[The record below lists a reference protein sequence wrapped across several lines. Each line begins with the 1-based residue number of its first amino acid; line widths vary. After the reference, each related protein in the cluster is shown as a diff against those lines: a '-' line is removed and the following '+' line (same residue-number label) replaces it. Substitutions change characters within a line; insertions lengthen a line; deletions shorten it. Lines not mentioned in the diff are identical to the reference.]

1 MTISMSLPGGRVVAC
16 PIFSVSHAA
25 SVIRA
30 FARQRGVSCFAVEW
44 SVFQA
49 KREV

>member
-1 MTISMSLPGGRVVAC
+1 MTLSLSLPGGRAVAC

-30 FARQRGVSCFAVEW
+30 FARQRGVAVLAVEW

-49 KREV
+49 KREG